1 LRRQQEGAILES
13 PTRKVKMNEKIVV
26 EFEEEEI
33 DILGLAV
40 SMYLQMTGMRVTQHK
55 MYKEESMDRLFKKMD
70 AYASTGVLWSKLMKA
85 QGIPQE
91 AITEYLERVR
101 D

>member
-1 LRRQQEGAILES
+1 
-13 PTRKVKMNEKIVV
+13 
-26 EFEEEEI
+26 
-33 DILGLAV
+33 
-40 SMYLQMTGMRVTQHK
+40 MTGMRVAQHK

-70 AYASTGVLWSKLMKA
+70 AYASTGLLWSKLMKA